1 MPKTAFFSYCFF
13 EDLHGARPRPHGMLR
28 PRSEAARSFAAQQ
41 PQPPQRKVEQKKMN
55 DPFVMGI
62 LSCLNSLPNCLTA
75 VKYLPFY
82 IGTHMHVWL
91 LRAYAVLY

>member
-13 EDLHGARPRPHGMLR
+13 EDLRGARPRPHGMLR

-41 PQPPQRKVEQKKMN
+41 HPPQRKVEQKN
-55 DPFVMGI
+55 GRSICHGDTQ
-62 LSCLNSLPNCLTA
+62 LPSPPNAA